1 MSTASGGTGRGSSST
16 DRASTREGGAEP
28 GKVSRVGARLLGLQQ
43 SGSSALVLRAPRQG
57 DREQALLAQQELARD
72 GFNFLLKGTDQ
83 TWAQW
88 LDKVE
93 HDRAGTDLSPGRVP
107 ATMLFAVVGDD
118 IVGRVH
124 LRHELTDALLE
135 EGGHLGYGV
144 RPGFRRR
151 GFATQMLR
159 QGLEAARGLGIERAL
174 VTCDDDNPG
183 SIHTIE
189 HCSGQL
195 EDRRTREGGT
205 LTRRYWI
212 DLA

>member
-1 MSTASGGTGRGSSST
+1 MAH
-16 DRASTREGGAEP
+16 D
-28 GKVSRVGARLLGLQQ
+28 
-43 SGSSALVLRAPRQG
+43 
-57 DREQALLAQQELARD
+57 DFD
-72 GFNFLLKGTDQ
+72 FLLKDTDQ

-93 HDRAGTDLSPGRVP
+93 RDLAGSDLPPGRVP

-118 IVGRVH
+118 VVGRVH
-124 LRHELTDALLE
+124 LRHELTDALLK
-135 EGGHLGYGV
+135 EGGHIGYGV

-151 GFATQMLR
+151 GFATKMLQ
-159 QGLEAARGLGIERAL
+159 QGLEVARGLGIESAL

-183 SIHTIE
+183 SIRTIE
-189 HCSGQL
+189 RCGGQL
-195 EDRRTREGGT
+195 EDRRTREDGT